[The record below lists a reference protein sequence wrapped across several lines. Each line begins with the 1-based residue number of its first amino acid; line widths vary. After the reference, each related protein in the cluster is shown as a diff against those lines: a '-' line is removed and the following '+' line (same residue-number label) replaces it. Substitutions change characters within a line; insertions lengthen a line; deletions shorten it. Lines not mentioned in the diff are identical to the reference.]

1 MGAIGGSILEISIHG
16 RNFSV
21 AADADINR
29 RLSGTVNELQF
40 NGNNTA
46 RIITTRGGWMLGGV
60 QVAIDPD
67 LEDEEFLRDI
77 IERRAFGDVTISFA
91 DNSVYSGNG
100 TLTGEVEYSSGS
112 ATATLTLSGPGSLTK
127 Q

>member
-46 RIITTRGGWMLGGV
+46 RIIKTRGGWMLGGV

-77 IERRAFGDVTISFA
+77 IERAAFGDVTISFA
-91 DNSVYSGNG
+91 DNSVYAGNG
-100 TLTGEVEYSSGS
+100 TITGEVEYSSGS
-112 ATATLTLSGPGSLTK
+112 ATATLTLSGPGNLT
-127 Q
+127 QQ